1 MRRTNTFAV
10 RPCNEQDKRLLRE
23 LLDAS
28 ASLWN
33 ELNYERRQNFTDPE

>member
-10 RPCNEQDKRLLRE
+10 RPFSTQDEQLLRE
-23 LLDAS
+23 LLDTS

-33 ELNYERRQNFTDPE
+33 ELTYERPKIA